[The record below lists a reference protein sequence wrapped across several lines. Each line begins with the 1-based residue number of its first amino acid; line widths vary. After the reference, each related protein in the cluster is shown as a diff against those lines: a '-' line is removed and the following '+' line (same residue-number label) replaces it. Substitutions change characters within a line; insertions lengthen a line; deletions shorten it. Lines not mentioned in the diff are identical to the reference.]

1 MGHITGTDGAETHAH
16 EHDGHVHEH
25 DGHVHEHEGHVHE
38 HDGHAHAHHG
48 HTHSHTQTKAV
59 QNRLAKAAG
68 HLEKVRRMVDN
79 GDDCAE
85 VLMQLAAVRAALNNT
100 AKIILQDHIEHCI
113 VDAAASGDMEVIE
126 DLNKAIQR
134 YMK

>member
-1 MGHITGTDGAETHAH
+1 MGHITGTDSAGH
-16 EHDGHVHEH
+16 EHGDHTHGP
-25 DGHVHEHEGHVHE
+25 
-38 HDGHAHAHHG
+38 HG

-68 HLEKVRRMVDN
+68 HLEKVRRMVDD
-79 GDDCAE
+79 GEDCAE

-100 AKIILQDHIEHCI
+100 AKLILQDHIEHCV

-126 DLNKAIQR
+126 DLNKAIQC

>member
-1 MGHITGTDGAETHAH
+1 MGHILGKDGAEIHEDAHGHDEHAH
-16 EHDGHVHEH
+16 GHDGHGHGEH
-25 DGHVHEHEGHVHE
+25 THG
-38 HDGHAHAHHG
+38 HDGHAHG
-48 HTHSHTQTKAV
+48 HTHPHTQTKAV

-100 AKIILQDHIEHCI
+100 AKLILQDHIEHCV

>member
-1 MGHITGTDGAETHAH
+1 MGHILGTDGAEIHEDAHGHDEHAH
-16 EHDGHVHEH
+16 THG
-25 DGHVHEHEGHVHE
+25 
-38 HDGHAHAHHG
+38 HDGHAHGHHG

-79 GDDCAE
+79 DDDCAE

-100 AKIILQDHIEHCI
+100 AKLILQDHIEHCV